1 LRKSLRNERLSG
13 VRIKRQKGLRRS
25 MEMQVR
31 HNITLDEDVS
41 RELDSVAAELGE
53 KKSAIIEKALETY
66 FDLLDL
72 KLAKKRLADL
82 EKGSDQ
88 LLDSEEVWKKL
99 GI

>member
-1 LRKSLRNERLSG
+1 
-13 VRIKRQKGLRRS
+13 

-41 RELDSVAAELGE
+41 RELDSVAEELGE
-53 KKSAIIEKALETY
+53 KKSGIIEKALETY

-82 EKGSDQ
+82 EKGSDR